1 MIAVTARRHS
11 AEERREEIVT
21 AAMAEFAL
29 GGLNG
34 TSTEAIARRAGVSQ
48 PYLFRLFGTKKDLF
62 VAAVERGFDRT
73 KQAFERAIAEVD
85 PDSPMPAIGRA
96 CGCLLH

>member
-1 MIAVTARRHS
+1 MSAVTARRHT
-11 AEERREEIVT
+11 AGERREEIVT

-62 VAAVERGFDRT
+62 LAAVERGFDRVEA
-73 KQAFERAIAEVD
+73 AFRRAAEAHPENVLEA
-85 PDSPMPAIGRA
+85 MGKAYGT
-96 CGCLLH
+96 LL